1 MEKRKQYDFDKLAS
15 KLVNGINYS
24 QSPEWRD
31 VAENCKKQMADI
43 GNAVKR
49 IYESEAMQSISK
61 LAKQVQKI
69 TITLPKVKT
78 PQIEFSEE
86 MKKNIKKYKCLK
98 YLEKMEWPLYLLIDD
113 NLLSVMD
120 PFIDDEK
127 NNKEDIKKV
136 ILEFLSDEY
145 ISNLASNWKNGKAI
159 NYGRIAALEESVKLF
174 EEGYFYGCTA
184 LLACQVEGI
193 ISDIYKMQT
202 DAGKIVSVED
212 FRMAYEYYNPDKK
225 FSNSI
230 KRKSERNQLL
240 EMASETDDGFFYWM
254 AVIGYLYKIILTS
267 DKEMN
272 QSDHPCR
279 NKICHGVQLNY
290 GTREHAVKA
299 ILMIDM
305 TIKFGEKMKIIL
317 EKAPVEQGD
326 NRMQRKSDN

>member
-1 MEKRKQYDFDKLAS
+1 MIGLEKRKQYDFDKLAS

-61 LAKQVQKI
+61 LANQVQKI
-69 TITLPKVKT
+69 TITLPKVKIS
-78 PQIEFSEE
+78 QIEFSEE

-113 NLLSVMD
+113 NLLSVLE

-127 NNKEDIKKV
+127 NNKEDIKNV
-136 ILEFLSDEY
+136 ILEFLNDEY

-159 NYGRIAALEESVKLF
+159 NCGRIAALEESVKLF
-174 EEGYFYGCTA
+174 KERYFYGCTA
-184 LLACQVEGI
+184 LLACQFEGI
-193 ISDIYKMQT
+193 ISDIYKMQK
-202 DAGKIVSVED
+202 DAEKMVSVED
-212 FRMAYEYYNPDKK
+212 FRMAYEYYNPDIK
-225 FSNSI
+225 FSKSMI
-230 KRKSERNQLL
+230 KKDSEKNKLL
-240 EMASETDDGFFYWM
+240 EMASETDDEFFYWM

-267 DKEMN
+267 SEEMN

-317 EKAPVEQGD
+317 EKDTVE
-326 NRMQRKSDN
+326 